1 MWVLEA
7 RYKAEKVWYSFI
19 WEKAKEDPN
28 VIDYN
33 INEEITKDTSAVFN
47 ANNDTTT
54 GMATVIP
61 WVNAPK
67 LIAKTSTYWIDFNA
81 WFQWGVQFRF
91 YQHDTWFV
99 IVPAWESM
107 TFWIDRMTNKRNQ
120 TWPYDFQYMQWR
132 WIVIPSNW
140 DYTVSLIYTRTWDW
154 WWVIS
159 YWEWLLNWKVV
170 YSKTVTNDAE
180 INDSFTMAAHQYD
193 SLMFRVTFDNTA
205 ATNKHCSYILWA
217 TLSKS

>member
-33 INEEITKDTSAVFN
+33 INEEITKDTSWVIN
-47 ANNDTTT
+47 ANNQTTT

-91 YQHDTWFV
+91 YQHDSWFV
-99 IVPAWESM
+99 TVPAWESM

-132 WIVIPSNW
+132 WIVIPS
-140 DYTVSLIYTRTWDW
+140 TWTYSVTLLFSRVGDW
-154 WWVIS
+154 WWVTS
-159 YWEWLLNWKVV
+159 LWEALLNWEVV
-170 YSKTVTNDAE
+170 FSKTTGDWE
-180 INDSFTMAAHQYD
+180 TTETFKIYPYQYD
-193 SLMFRVTFDNTA
+193 SLTFRVTFDNTSSLD
-205 ATNKHCSYILWA
+205 KKCSYILWA
-217 TLSKS
+217 TLNKS

>member
-1 MWVLEA
+1 MWVLDA

-33 INEEITKDTSAVFN
+33 INEEITKDTSAIFN

-91 YQHDTWFV
+91 YQHDIWYVT
-99 IVPAWESM
+99 VPAWESM

-140 DYTVSLIYTRTWDW
+140 DYTVSLIYTAVGDW
-154 WWVIS
+154 WWLS
-159 YWEWLLNWKVV
+159 AYWEWLLNWEVV
-170 YSKTVTNDAE
+170 YSRTTGSEE
-180 INDSFTMAAHQYD
+180 INDSFTIQPHQYD
-193 SLMFRVTFDNTA
+193 SLIFRVTLTNTS
-205 ATNKHCSYILWA
+205 ATSKQWSYILWA